1 VAGAP
6 RQSGGRL
13 RTARARPVALE
24 KPLGRG
30 ADDRRLCGNNRIPRD
45 RLRLGRRD
53 RVHASAGQE
62 TAPRSGLQGLL
73 GMAKYS
79 TSAATSDRSPDAHNA
94 RRSRRR
100 AQELDRWEAQ
110 NDLKTVS
117 TPSCVHSFGQPMLSK
132 NRCASPSLNGRQSTD
147 Y

>member
-6 RQSGGRL
+6 RRSGGRL

-53 RVHASAGQE
+53 GVHASAGQE

-100 AQELDRWEAQ
+100 AQELDRMGGPKRLEDCLNSFVRALVRAADALEKQ
-110 NDLKTVS
+110 MRVTKLERTS
-117 TPSCVHSFGQPMLSK
+117 VH
-132 NRCASPSLNGRQSTD
+132 
-147 Y
+147 